1 MDTIKNTISIFKD
14 EYNRL
19 KVELNKSH
27 VMVDVV
33 AIVSTLR
40 VIEKSIDELEKTLE
54 RYYGKSWKI
63 L

>member
-54 RYYGKSWKI
+54 RYYGKS
-63 L
+63 